1 MKTMGVNQKPLNAD
15 SVGVWNYHHPVPRDD
30 AQMLSITQVALATGF
45 GESTIYR
52 KARGAG
58 FPSPQKVWAV
68 AQGGAKRL
76 QLRWDAEEINTWM
89 ENPGRTGRSAPRPK
103 KRRGF
108 SARENGETV
117 VPVPKTADPEPYNW
131 KREGELAIGLPT
143 ALVGAGALGVILGL
157 AFPTLIRWLGA
168 N

>member
-1 MKTMGVNQKPLNAD
+1 MVSN
-15 SVGVWNYHHPVPRDD
+15 SYHNPVPRDD
-30 AQMLSITQVALATGF
+30 AEMLSITQVSQATGF

-52 KARGAG
+52 KSRGAG

-76 QLRWDAEEINTWM
+76 QLRWDAEEINAWM
-89 ENPGRTGRSAPRPK
+89 EKKTNPGRTGRSAPRPK
-103 KRRGF
+103 NR
-108 SARENGETV
+108 TV
-117 VPVPKTADPEPYNW
+117 VPVPKTAVPEPYNW
-131 KREGELAIGLPT
+131 KRELAIGLPT
-143 ALVGAGALGVILGL
+143 ALLGAGALGAILGL

>member
-15 SVGVWNYHHPVPRDD
+15 SVNMWNYHHPVPRND
-30 AQMLSITQVALATGF
+30 AQMLSITQVSKATGF

-68 AQGGAKRL
+68 AQDGAKRL
-76 QLRWDAEEINTWM
+76 QLRWDAEEINAWM
-89 ENPGRTGRSAPRPK
+89 ERQTNPGRTGRSAPRPK
-103 KRRGF
+103 NRKPRN
-108 SARENGETV
+108 A
-117 VPVPKTADPEPYNW
+117 APEPYNW
-131 KREGELAIGLPT
+131 KRELAIGLPT
-143 ALVGAGALGVILGL
+143 ALLGAGSLGVILGL

>member
-15 SVGVWNYHHPVPRDD
+15 SVNMWNYHHPVPRND
-30 AQMLSITQVALATGF
+30 AQMLSITQVSKATGF

-52 KARGAG
+52 KARYAG

-68 AQGGAKRL
+68 AQDGAKRL

-89 ENPGRTGRSAPRPK
+89 ERQTNPGRTGRSAPRPK
-103 KRRGF
+103 NRKPR
-108 SARENGETV
+108 NETV
-117 VPVPKTADPEPYNW
+117 VPKTAAPEPYNW
-131 KREGELAIGLPT
+131 KRELAIGLPT
-143 ALVGAGALGVILGL
+143 ALVGAGSLGVILGL

>member
-1 MKTMGVNQKPLNAD
+1 MKPMGPQVLGVNQ
-15 SVGVWNYHHPVPRDD
+15 VGFSTPWNYHNPVPRDD
-30 AQMLSITQVALATGF
+30 AEMLSITQVSQATGF

-52 KARGAG
+52 KSRGAG

-89 ENPGRTGRSAPRPK
+89 EKKTNPGRTGRSAPRPRTNK
-103 KRRGF
+103 KSSKIKVR
-108 SARENGETV
+108 SL
-117 VPVPKTADPEPYNW
+117 KTAAPEPYNW
-131 KREGELAIGLPT
+131 RKELAIGLPT
-143 ALVGAGALGVILGL
+143 ALLGAGSIGVILGL
-157 AFPTLIRWLGA
+157 AFPALIRWLGA

>member
-1 MKTMGVNQKPLNAD
+1 MTKRMGVNQKPLNAD
-15 SVGVWNYHHPVPRDD
+15 SVNMWNYHHPVPRND
-30 AQMLSITQVALATGF
+30 AQMLSITQVSKATGF

-52 KARGAG
+52 KAQGAG

-68 AQGGAKRL
+68 AQDGAKRL

-89 ENPGRTGRSAPRPK
+89 EKKTNPSRTGRSAPRPK
-103 KRRGF
+103 NRKPRN
-108 SARENGETV
+108 AAPE
-117 VPVPKTADPEPYNW
+117 PKTAAPEPYNW
-131 KREGELAIGLPT
+131 KRELAIGLPT
-143 ALVGAGALGVILGL
+143 ALLGAGSLGVILGL

>member
-1 MKTMGVNQKPLNAD
+1 MVSTSDRLKARQHTLN
-15 SVGVWNYHHPVPRDD
+15 SYHNPVPRDD
-30 AQMLSITQVALATGF
+30 AEMLSITQVSRITGF

-52 KARGAG
+52 KARYAG
-58 FPSPQKVWAV
+58 FPTPQKVWAV

-89 ENPGRTGRSAPRPK
+89 EKKTNPGRTGRSAPRPK
-103 KRRGF
+103 KRKPR
-108 SARENGETV
+108 NETV
-117 VPVPKTADPEPYNW
+117 VPKTAAPDPYNW
-131 KREGELAIGLPT
+131 KRELAIGLPT
-143 ALVGAGALGVILGL
+143 ALLGAGALGVILGL